1 MEQEKKFS
9 TESQNIDLLD
19 VAKKV
24 WKGKKTILKNCAI
37 SALVGIVISFSIPKE
52 YTTTVT
58 LASEVTR
65 NSMSSSM
72 SALASMAGINLGN
85 SNNRDALS
93 PLIYPDIV
101 SSSPFAIELFD
112 IPVKTI
118 DGKIDTTLS
127 DYLQNNTKVAWWS
140 SLLKLPFKFIGWI
153 KSLFIDKE
161 ESNNLNDK
169 TDPFM
174 LTAKESGVLGALKS
188 RIKVDVDKQTAIITL
203 QVTMQ
208 DPLVSAVLADSVTH
222 KLQDYITN
230 YRTSKARIDLEFA
243 EKLYNETKDSY
254 YKSLQSY
261 ADYVDKN
268 QNVLLR
274 KAQTQEKKLE
284 NDVQLA
290 YGVYTQAAQQL
301 QMAKAKVQ
309 ENTPIYA
316 VIQSASVP
324 LKASKPSK
332 MMIIVGLMFLTGVF
346 TAGYL
351 IFKDEL
357 NLMFKSNC

>member
-268 QNVLLR
+268 QNVLL
-274 KAQTQEKKLE
+274 E
-284 NDVQLA
+284 
-290 YGVYTQAAQQL
+290 
-301 QMAKAKVQ
+301 
-309 ENTPIYA
+309 
-316 VIQSASVP
+316 
-324 LKASKPSK
+324 
-332 MMIIVGLMFLTGVF
+332 
-346 TAGYL
+346 
-351 IFKDEL
+351 
-357 NLMFKSNC
+357 